1 MNDSSIKN
9 AQNRLIWLEQLLSSN
24 IIPAP
29 DLIPY
34 LKDLRSFCTLS
45 IPGFFKKISYNT
57 LQNATLDPK
66 ASFQTNTNAR
76 DRWELMKIKREQ
88 AYKFLQ
94 NTFLSQPTS
103 TDPEP
108 TVKEYKAEIKE
119 CLWHATQCS
128 QAYLELYQALKL
140 FLEEDDY
147 KSADID
153 RIKLK
158 SIFDKSRITYLNI
171 ISPKPSPEPRKFRLL
186 EGGKDA

>member
-1 MNDSSIKN
+1 MNSSSIKN
-9 AQNRLIWLEQLLSSN
+9 AQSRFIWLEQLLSSK
-24 IIPAP
+24 IIPTP

-66 ASFQTNTNAR
+66 TSFQINTNAR

-94 NTFLSQPTS
+94 KTFLAPSPHEDS
-103 TDPEP
+103 EP
-108 TVKEYKAEIKE
+108 SNKEYKAQIKE

-128 QAYLELYQALKL
+128 QAYLELYKALKL
-140 FLEEDDY
+140 FLEED
-147 KSADID
+147 KNESAEID

-158 SIFDKSRITYLNI
+158 NIFDKSRITYLDI

-186 EGGKDA
+186 EGGKDD